1 MQPLRSLIDSGI
13 PIAFGS
19 DGPLNPFL
27 NLMFATSYPSNPTEA
42 VTLEQALGAYTQ
54 GSAFAEFADREKGT
68 LEVGK
73 LADLAVLS
81 QDIFLVPPSALPATV
96 SVLTMVGG
104 RIVYDA
110 NALK

>member
-1 MQPLRSLIDSGI
+1 
-13 PIAFGS
+13 
-19 DGPLNPFL
+19 
-27 NLMFATSYPSNPTEA
+27 

-81 QDIFLVPPSALPATV
+81 QDIFLAPPSALPATV

-104 RIVYDA
+104 RIIYDA